1 MNVPPSSRD
10 SGSDTGSAA
19 RSAAEI
25 LVAAYRNALAAADAA
40 AVTVRAA
47 RPEDLPAVVA
57 LFERTWG
64 IGRSPD
70 AALLRAFDHAG
81 NTVLV
86 ATNADADAAQ
96 ASDASDASD
105 SGATAD
111 AEPAFVGAALG
122 FLGWTGGIHLHSHMT
137 AVAPG
142 LRGGGVG
149 FALKLYQRAVCL
161 EHGIGEMRWT
171 FDPLI
176 RRNAHFNLV
185 KLGAEVTDFHPDFYG
200 RLDDAISGGD
210 HSDRFEVLWRLDSPR
225 VRAAL
230 AGEPR
235 PRWSAAE
242 TTRDGLPT
250 PEPLQLDPDF
260 ELLRVEDPDAAA
272 RQRADSRVVFAGAF
286 ARGLRPELAGAV
298 WVFTSRP
305 ADPA

>member
-1 MNVPPSSRD
+1 MNVPSVSQPPEN
-10 SGSDTGSAA
+10 
-19 RSAAEI
+19 AAEI
-25 LVAAYRNALAAADAA
+25 LVAAYRSALAASDAA
-40 AVTVRAA
+40 AVSVRAA

-57 LFERTWG
+57 VFERTWG
-64 IGRSPD
+64 AGRSPD

-86 ATNADADAAQ
+86 ATTDADADAA
-96 ASDASDASD
+96 
-105 SGATAD
+105 GAG

-149 FALKLYQRAVCL
+149 YALKLFQRAVCL
-161 EHGIGEMRWT
+161 EHGVDEMRWT

-185 KLGAEVTDFHPDFYG
+185 KLGAEVTAFHPDFYG
-200 RLDDAISGGD
+200 RLDDAINGSD
-210 HSDRFEVLWRLDSPR
+210 RSDRFEVRWRLDSPR
-225 VRAAL
+225 TLAAL
-230 AGEPR
+230 AGSPR
-235 PRWSAAE
+235 PQWSAAE
-242 TTRDGLPT
+242 PTRDGLPA
-250 PEPLQLDPDF
+250 PEPLLLDPDF
-260 ELLRVEDPDAAA
+260 ERLRVEQPDAAA
-272 RQRADSRVVFAGAF
+272 RQRADSHVVFAEAF
-286 ARGLRPELAGAV
+286 ARGLRPELAGDS